1 MPRGGFHPVEL
12 RVQVLTLSAIGF
24 STEKISKSLNLSPRT
39 VQSIVKKGRDRGYR
53 PEVSLRVQ
61 LEFVEDR
68 KRSGRPVEITE
79 ATQNTVITS
88 VTADRAGREKLS
100 EILAYEAG
108 ISHSSVL
115 CILHSHGFV
124 IAKPSWKPGLTEA
137 ACLRRLEF
145 CLAHQHWTL
154 EDWKRVIFT
163 DETGVILGHRRGAIR
178 VWRTVKDSHTRNC
191 VRRRWK
197 ACSDFMVWGCFSYN
211 KKGPLH
217 IYKPETAAMRKQADI
232 EIEAMNR
239 ELEPLCR
246 EEWELATGLSRVHL
260 RPNRGRVPKWN
271 WNEKNEDSAPAH
283 CHRIQQHVY
292 KAEDVQKILDWPG
305 NSPDLNAIEPCW
317 AWMKKRTTSR
327 GAPRDKK
334 TGEAE
339 WRQAWADLPQET
351 IQHWIERLIC
361 HIQIVIEL
369 EGGNEYKEGREDR
382 DTRSWA
388 GRRIKG

>member
-1 MPRGGFHPVEL
+1 MMPRGGFHPVEL

-53 PEVSLRVQ
+53 PE
-61 LEFVEDR
+61 
-68 KRSGRPVEITE
+68 
-79 ATQNTVITS
+79 NTVITS
-88 VTADRAGREKLS
+88 VTADQAGREKLS

-115 CILHSHGFV
+115 CILYSHGFV

-217 IYKPETAAMRKQADI
+217 IYKPETAAMWKQADI
-232 EIEAMNR
+232 EIEAMNC

-271 WNEKNEDSAPAH
+271 WNEKNVLKPLLIPFAKECMIERPNTIVLEDSVPAH

-351 IQHWIERLIC
+351 IQHWIERLIR

-369 EGGNEYKEGREDR
+369 EGGNEYKEGREDC